1 MKPTSGEKL
10 FAVFNYILLALF
22 ALAALYP
29 FVYVLS
35 ASLSS
40 SEAVVTGSVWLW
52 PIDIQLQSYVKV
64 MQYEGIWTAY
74 ANTIYY
80 TVVGTACS
88 LLLTVLGA
96 YPLSKQRLQG
106 GTFISFM
113 IAFTMWFNAGM
124 IPMYLNFRDLGLLDN
139 RAAIII
145 GFALSA
151 FYVILMRTFFQNI
164 PNDLEE
170 SAKVDGANDFQI
182 LWKIYL
188 PLSKAALTTIGLFYA
203 VFRWNGYFWAMV
215 LLKDE
220 NKIPLQVLLKKL
232 IVELNLSEE
241 MMASR
246 DVTAAISQETVVYA
260 TIIISIIPIVAVYP
274 FIQRYFVKG
283 VMIGSV
289 KG

>member
-1 MKPTSGEKL
+1 MKPTSGEKI
-10 FAVFNYILLALF
+10 FAVFNYIALTLF

-52 PIDIQLQSYVKV
+52 PIDIQLQSYLKV
-64 MQYEGIWTAY
+64 VQYEGIWMAY

-96 YPLSKQRLQG
+96 YPLSKQRLLG
-106 GTFISFM
+106 GTFLSFM

-145 GFALSA
+145 GFAVSA

-203 VFRWNGYFWAMV
+203 VLRWNGYFWAMV

-220 NKIPLQVLLKKL
+220 DKVPLQVLLKKL

-246 DVTAAISQETVVYA
+246 DIATAISQETVVYA